1 MRSRHGLKIRDESR
15 QSVNPAGRFPRT
27 VMARKLFALLITAAF
42 IYITAPLALPVLM
55 GALFAILLMPAQ
67 EWLERHR
74 VRSGLAATL
83 MTLGVTL
90 IVILPLSFLLYLA
103 TRTGLE
109 QLQALRAQPAGH
121 KDAAQL
127 LLEAPFMR
135 RLLQFATD
143 WAPVT
148 EAQVMDSLRDVAAAI
163 SLRTAEFLGAMLGK
177 IPGFALELVIVVV
190 SIFFFL
196 IDGRKLVRFLRMQS
210 FFSPDQTTRLFDTL
224 EKTCRSVVLAALA
237 VGLGQSTVFT
247 VACLIAGVSNALLIG
262 FLCFIS
268 SFVPVVGVAPVTL
281 GVALFQLLSGN
292 VAGGVGLL
300 VAAGIAMTLDNIIRP
315 WFLRGAVNLHP
326 LLAFVAAFGGLS
338 TMGFAGIFFGPVIA
352 ALFVVTIQILSGP
365 GAPGHATGAGQSRA

>member
-1 MRSRHGLKIRDESR
+1 
-15 QSVNPAGRFPRT
+15 
-27 VMARKLFALLITAAF
+27 MARKLFALLITAAF
-42 IYITAPLALPVLM
+42 LYITAPLALPVLM

-74 VRSGLAATL
+74 MRSGPGAMLL
-83 MTLGVTL
+83 TLGVTL

-109 QLQALRAQPAGH
+109 QLQALRAQPPGHPAGH
-121 KDAAQL
+121 GDAAQM

-135 RLLQFATD
+135 RLLKFATD
-143 WAPVT
+143 WVPVT
-148 EAQVMDSLRDVAAAI
+148 EGQVLDSLRDVATGV
-163 SLRTAEFLGAMLGK
+163 SMRTAEFLGTMLGK
-177 IPGFALELVIVVV
+177 IPGFALELAVVVV

-237 VGLGQSTVFT
+237 VGVGQSTVFT

-281 GVALFQLLSGN
+281 GVALYQLVSGH
-292 VAGGVGLL
+292 VAAGAGLL

-365 GAPGHATGAGQSRA
+365 SEPRV